1 MAARMAV
8 PHDKIRR
15 LEDQRFLTGA
25 GRYTADLA
33 PRDALHAHVLRSPM
47 AAARIAGIDVEAAR
61 EMPGVC
67 AIYVGADLAQL
78 GPLACPVE
86 MKGRDGRRYVEPFRP
101 VLAREEVKYVGEAV
115 ALVVAETLAQARD
128 AAEAILVDYEAL
140 PAVVDVRAAAA
151 ADPTVVWP
159 EAPDNRAMVWEKGDR
174 AATDAAFAGAAHVV
188 RLQSYNN
195 RLVAASI
202 ENRAAIA
209 EHDAQTDVTTLTTP
223 SQGAHLL
230 RDLLCDK
237 VFAEPREKLRVVTPD
252 VGGGFGPK
260 FYLYPEHALVVFAA
274 RRLGRPVFWSADRSE
289 TFVSEAHARDQLTT
303 GELAL
308 DADGRFVGL
317 RLHGLASL
325 GAYTS
330 TFAPSIPT
338 TGMAKVAS
346 GLYAIPAIHMEMHCL
361 FTHTVP
367 VDAFRGAGKPET
379 LFVLERLVDLAA
391 ARTGIDRL
399 ELRRRNLVPA
409 ASMPYR
415 TALGF
420 VYDSG
425 DFPRLFEEALA
436 RSDHAGFAARRAAS
450 EAEGMRSG
458 YGMSCYLH
466 GTGGV
471 ADENSRVEIATDGTV
486 NVHTGTQSSGQGHET
501 VYAQVAAALL
511 DVPLESVR
519 VLQGDT
525 ARIGTGG
532 GTGGSSATIISA
544 TTIHQATEKLI
555 ERLRLIG
562 AHLLEAA
569 PTDIALE
576 DAHVAIAGTD
586 RRLSLAEIAQRAQGE
601 DVPDELRGPVRGE
614 AKFAD
619 QILSYPSGVIT
630 CEVEVDPQ
638 TGATRIDRL
647 LTVQDVGTVINQAL
661 VDGQMHGGIAQGI
674 GQAMVENCVYDS
686 QSGQLLTGSFMDY
699 GIPHFPDLPSMESA
713 TLSTPSPNNRLGIKG
728 VGELGPI
735 GAPPAIIGAIVDALS
750 NEGVDHVEMPA
761 TAARVWLA
769 IEATRKK

>member
-1 MAARMAV
+1 VTGVSR
-8 PHDKIRR
+8 DKIRR
-15 LEDQRFLTGA
+15 LEDRRFLTGE

-33 PRDALHAHVLRSPM
+33 PKDALHAYVLRSPM
-47 AAARIAGIDVEAAR
+47 AHAAILSVDVEAAR
-61 EMPGVC
+61 TMEGV
-67 AIYVGADLAQL
+67 AGIWTGADLAGL

-86 MKGRDGRRYVEPFRP
+86 MTGRDGKRYVEPFRP
-101 VLAREEVKYVGEAV
+101 VLARERVKFVGESV
-115 ALVVAETLAQARD
+115 ALVVAQTLAQARD
-128 AAEAILVDYEAL
+128 AAEAIFVDYDGL
-140 PAVVDVRAAAA
+140 PAVADVRAAADA
-151 ADPTVVWP
+151 GAPAVWD
-159 EAPDNRAMVWEKGDR
+159 EAPDNRSMVWEKGDR

-202 ENRAAIA
+202 ENRAAFA
-209 EHDAQTDVTTLTTP
+209 QHDARAGVTTLTTP
-223 SQGAHLL
+223 SQGVHLL

-237 VFAEPREKLRVVTPD
+237 VFNEPREKLRVVTPD

-260 FYLYPEHALVVFAA
+260 FYLYPEHALVVVAA
-274 RRLGRPVFWSADRSE
+274 RELGRTVYWSADRSE
-289 TFVSEAHARDQLTT
+289 TFLSEAHARDQQTT

-308 DADGRFVGL
+308 DANGKFVGL

-361 FTHTVP
+361 FTNTVP

-391 ARTGIDRL
+391 AKTGIDRI

-409 ASMPYR
+409 AAMPYR

-436 RSDHAGFAARRAAS
+436 QSDHAGFAARRATS
-450 EAEGMRSG
+450 EAAGLRRG
-458 YGMSCYLH
+458 YGISCYLH

-471 ADENSRVEIATDGTV
+471 ADENSRVEVAGDGTV
-486 NVHTGTQSSGQGHET
+486 SVHTGTQSSGQGHET

-511 DVPLESVR
+511 DVPIESVR

-532 GTGGSSATIISA
+532 GTGGSSSTIISA
-544 TTIHQATEKLI
+544 TTIHQATEKLV

-569 PTDIALE
+569 PADIALE
-576 DAHVAIAGTD
+576 NGHVAIAGTD
-586 RRLSLAEIAQRAQGE
+586 RRLSLAEIAVRAAGNDLPE
-601 DVPDELRGPVRGE
+601 ELRGPVRGE

-619 QILSYPSGVIT
+619 QILSYPSGVIA

-647 LTVQDVGTVINQAL
+647 LTLQDVGTVINQAL

-674 GQAMVENCVYDS
+674 GQAMVENCVYDAD
-686 QSGQLLTGSFMDY
+686 SGQLLSGSFMDY
-699 GIPHFPDLPSMESA
+699 GIPHFPDLPSMDSA
-713 TLSTPSPNNRLGIKG
+713 TIPTPSPNNRLGIKG

-735 GAPPAIIGAIVDALS
+735 GAPPAVIGAIVDALARD
-750 NEGVDHVEMPA
+750 GVTHVEMPA
-761 TAARVWLA
+761 TASRVWQALQQA
-769 IEATRKK
+769 PK